1 LNPSKGML
9 QTDSG
14 FPDIIVCKKHFSII
28 KNFGYF
34 NKNFKILGKIDLRKT
49 GLHIVS
55 INNDVMKIYIRE
67 KMTQKIQSIL
77 MDRNHGVY
85 T

>member
-34 NKNFKILGKIDLRKT
+34 NKNFKILGTKLIYVKLAY
-49 GLHIVS
+49 IVS

-77 MDRNHGVY
+77 MDRNQEVY

>member
-14 FPDIIVCKKHFSII
+14 FPDIIVSVKHFSII

-34 NKNFKILGKIDLRKT
+34 NKNFKILGYKIDLRKT
-49 GLHIVS
+49 GLHIS
-55 INNDVMKIYIRE
+55 NNDVMKIYIRE
-67 KMTQKIQSIL
+67 K
-77 MDRNHGVY
+77 
-85 T
+85 

>member
-1 LNPSKGML
+1 
-9 QTDSG
+9 
-14 FPDIIVCKKHFSII
+14 
-28 KNFGYF
+28 
-34 NKNFKILGKIDLRKT
+34 LRKT

-77 MDRNHGVY
+77 MDRNQEFIPNGKLSVKIKLFGLFDFQIQIHY
-85 T
+85 WLKIKLKKY